1 MSKMIY
7 WFFLHYRLKEN
18 MEVIFVRIDEDS
30 KNRLKEIAKEEKRSL
45 SNLVLKIVTDY
56 LKERE
61 KTPQE

>member
-1 MSKMIY
+1 
-7 WFFLHYRLKEN
+7 

-30 KNRLKEIAKEEKRSL
+30 KNRLKEIAKDEKRSL

-61 KTPQE
+61 NPPT

>member
-1 MSKMIY
+1 
-7 WFFLHYRLKEN
+7 

-30 KNRLKEIAKEEKRSL
+30 KNRLKEIAKDEKRSL